1 MAISTQRFEGSLG
14 RRAFILGAASAPFLR
29 PVSTQ
34 ADVAGK
40 APHVG
45 VLMTTTPVVASHIVV
60 AFTDALR
67 EQGRVDGQNIVLEYR
82 WAQGRRDR
90 LDELAVELVR
100 RGVSVLVAS
109 SQAPAL
115 AAKRATS
122 KIPIVMVNAS
132 DPVSAGLVAS
142 LARPGGNVTGLSEQ
156 LTPEIRAKHLQLLKE
171 ALPTMSRVT
180 VLMSP
185 STTVTLD
192 AYEAAGRQIGVRV
205 SLVNVGSVD
214 DIARALTAIGRDHGA
229 LIVPGDTFLF
239 TERQRLV
246 ELARQ
251 HHVPGIYAFREYTE
265 AGGLMSYSARLTE
278 LFRRAAVYVDK
289 ILRGAD
295 PATLPVE
302 PPSQYEFVIN
312 LKTAKT
318 LGVTVP
324 QSLLLRADQLIE

>member
-14 RRAFILGAASAPFLR
+14 RRAFIVGAASAFVR
-29 PVSTQ
+29 PVRTA
-34 ADVAGK
+34 ADVSGRP
-40 APHVG
+40 PHIG
-45 VLMTTTPVVASHIVV
+45 VLMTTTPAVASHIVA

-67 EQGRVDGQNIVLEYR
+67 ELGRVDGQNIILEYR
-82 WAQGRRDR
+82 WAEGRRER
-90 LDELAVELVR
+90 LDELAVDLVR
-100 RGVSVLVAS
+100 RNVNVLLAS
-109 SQAPAL
+109 SQASAL

-122 KIPIVMVNAS
+122 KVPIVMVNAS
-132 DPVSAGLVAS
+132 DPVSAGLVTS

-171 ALPTMSRVT
+171 ALPTVSRVT
-180 VLMSP
+180 VLQSA
-185 STTVTLD
+185 STTVSLD
-192 AYEAAGRQIGVRV
+192 AYEAAGRQVGVRLSV
-205 SLVNVGSVD
+205 VNVGSVD
-214 DIARALTAIGRDHGA
+214 EISRALTAIAREHGA
-229 LIVPGDTFLF
+229 LVVPGDTYLF

-251 HHVPGIYAFREYTE
+251 QRVPGIYALREYTE

-289 ILRGAD
+289 ILRGAN

-302 PPSQYEFVIN
+302 SSSQYEFVIN
-312 LKTAKT
+312 LKTART
-318 LGVTVP
+318 LGVTIP